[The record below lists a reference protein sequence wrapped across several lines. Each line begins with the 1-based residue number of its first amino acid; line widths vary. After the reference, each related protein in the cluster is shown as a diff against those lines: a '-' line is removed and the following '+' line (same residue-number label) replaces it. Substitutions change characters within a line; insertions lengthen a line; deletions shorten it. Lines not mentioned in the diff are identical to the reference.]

1 MVQDDPPRPESD
13 IIGIYKSP
21 ATTVYVASFD
31 GFGVESNILAQA
43 KALRDKLHEDGRR
56 FDVRYYIHEM
66 LQHTDCDTDLFL
78 PDLSLIPPVPCS
90 CLRCDVTGYFC
101 IEQAVL

>member
-1 MVQDDPPRPESD
+1 LVQDDPPRPESD
-13 IIGIYKSP
+13 IVGIYESP

-56 FDVRYYIHEM
+56 FDVRSYCYEL

-78 PDLSLIPPVPCS
+78 M
-90 CLRCDVTGYFC
+90 T
-101 IEQAVL
+101 